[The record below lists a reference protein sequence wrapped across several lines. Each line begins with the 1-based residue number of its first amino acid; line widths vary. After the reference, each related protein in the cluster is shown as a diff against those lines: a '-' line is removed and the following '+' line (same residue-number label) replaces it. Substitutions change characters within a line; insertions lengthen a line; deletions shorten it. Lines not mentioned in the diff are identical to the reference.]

1 MSDNI
6 KAKKI
11 KKSMSDKTFDL
22 ILTIIVTFVLV
33 AVLYPMI
40 YVVSSSFSSGMAVSE
55 GRVYLWPVD
64 FSLEGYK
71 WVFRNK
77 LIWTGYTNSII
88 YTVLGTLLHLA
99 MTICV
104 AYPLSRRNYQAKG
117 FIQKF
122 LTASMMFGG
131 GLIPTFILVSSLG
144 LFNNPLY
151 MITCGAVGISHAIM
165 MRTNFQTNVPY
176 ELLESAKMDGI
187 SDYGYLIKIV
197 LPLSKAIISV
207 ICLYCMVGKWNSYM
221 TPLIYLRDR
230 EYYPLALILNEMLN
244 KTKMSTG
251 DMMQQEG
258 GVVDQA
264 LQAETMKSLDGIKY
278 ALIIVSIVPML
289 VLYPFVQKFFEKG
302 VTVGSIKG

>member
-1 MSDNI
+1 MKS
-6 KAKKI
+6 KKI
-11 KKSMSDKTFDL
+11 RKSMSDKTFDI
-22 ILTIIVTFVLV
+22 ILTVIVTIILIS
-33 AVLYPMI
+33 VLYPMV
-40 YVVSSSFSSGMAVSE
+40 YVVSSSFSSGLAVTE

-71 WVFRNK
+71 WVFKNK
-77 LIWTGYTNSII
+77 LIWTGYMNSII
-88 YTVLGTLLHLA
+88 YTVFGTLIHLI

-104 AYPLSRRNYQAKG
+104 AYPLSRRNYQGKG
-117 FIQKF
+117 FVQKF

-151 MITCGAVGISHAIM
+151 MIIGGAVGISHAIM

-187 SDYGYLIKIV
+187 SDYGYLIKVV

-221 TPLIYLRDR
+221 TPLIYLRER

-244 KTKMSTG
+244 KAKFDTSQMGGET
-251 DMMQQEG
+251 G
-258 GVVDQA
+258 GVVDST
-264 LQAETMKSLDGIKY
+264 LQAETMKSIDGIRY
-278 ALIIVSIVPML
+278 ALIVVAVVPML